1 MNTAQ
6 SNAAGDRR
14 ERRFTLKLLTQ
25 IGIIFGICWISTC
38 IERVLPFTL
47 PASIIGMLLLLA
59 LLLAR
64 VIKTEHIREKSDYL
78 LGNLP
83 FFFIPASVSIINY
96 ADVLR
101 ENLLA
106 LVVVCAVSLIATFA
120 ATVGAVRLTCRLL
133 EMSALWESP
142 FFGVTLTIL
151 AYWAGCKIQKRTGLV
166 ICNGLVL
173 AVMMIIAVLA
183 VFDIPYAAYNAG
195 GSLINLFLG
204 PATVCLAVTIYAQID
219 LLKKNLLPILAGCA
233 AGAVTSV
240 LSIWGLCRLFGL
252 DRTLTVSLLPKSVT
266 TPIATA
272 IAEGQGGIVSITVA
286 AVIFTG
292 ILGNLCAP
300 ALARLFRVKDPVA
313 AGLAIGACSHAMGT
327 ARALELGETEG
338 AMSGLAIGLCGL
350 ATTIL
355 ALFFDVLV

>member
-1 MNTAQ
+1 
-6 SNAAGDRR
+6 
-14 ERRFTLKLLTQ
+14 
-25 IGIIFGICWISTC
+25 
-38 IERVLPFTL
+38 
-47 PASIIGMLLLLA
+47 
-59 LLLAR
+59 
-64 VIKTEHIREKSDYL
+64 
-78 LGNLP
+78 
-83 FFFIPASVSIINY
+83 
-96 ADVLR
+96 
-101 ENLLA
+101 
-106 LVVVCAVSLIATFA
+106 
-120 ATVGAVRLTCRLL
+120 
-133 EMSALWESP
+133 MSALWESP

-292 ILGNLCAP
+292 ILG
-300 ALARLFRVKDPVA
+300 
-313 AGLAIGACSHAMGT
+313 IGACSHALGS

>member
-1 MNTAQ
+1 M
-6 SNAAGDRR
+6 
-14 ERRFTLKLLTQ
+14 KLLTQ

-133 EMSALWESP
+133 ERGKRRERAV
-142 FFGVTLTIL
+142 GVPLFRGD
-151 AYWAGCKIQKRTGLV
+151 ADDPGLLGRLQNPEADRA
-166 ICNGLVL
+166 CDLQRPG
-173 AVMMIIAVLA
+173 
-183 VFDIPYAAYNAG
+183 AG
-195 GSLINLFLG
+195 GDDDYRG
-204 PATVCLAVTIYAQID
+204 
-219 LLKKNLLPILAGCA
+219 AG
-233 AGAVTSV
+233 GV
-240 LSIWGLCRLFGL
+240 
-252 DRTLTVSLLPKSVT
+252 
-266 TPIATA
+266 
-272 IAEGQGGIVSITVA
+272 
-286 AVIFTG
+286 
-292 ILGNLCAP
+292 
-300 ALARLFRVKDPVA
+300 
-313 AGLAIGACSHAMGT
+313 
-327 ARALELGETEG
+327 
-338 AMSGLAIGLCGL
+338 
-350 ATTIL
+350 
-355 ALFFDVLV
+355 

>member
-1 MNTAQ
+1 M
-6 SNAAGDRR
+6 
-14 ERRFTLKLLTQ
+14 
-25 IGIIFGICWISTC
+25 
-38 IERVLPFTL
+38 P
-47 PASIIGMLLLLA
+47 PLLA
-59 LLLAR
+59 LSLAR

-120 ATVGAVRLTCRLL
+120 ATVGSGAAHLPPAGEGEA

-183 VFDIPYAAYNAG
+183 VFDIPY
-195 GSLINLFLG
+195 
-204 PATVCLAVTIYAQID
+204 
-219 LLKKNLLPILAGCA
+219 
-233 AGAVTSV
+233 
-240 LSIWGLCRLFGL
+240 R
-252 DRTLTVSLLPKSVT
+252 RT
-266 TPIATA
+266 TP
-272 IAEGQGGIVSITVA
+272 A
-286 AVIFTG
+286 AASSTSFWG
-292 ILGNLCAP
+292 RPRSAWQ
-300 ALARLFRVKDPVA
+300 
-313 AGLAIGACSHAMGT
+313 
-327 ARALELGETEG
+327 
-338 AMSGLAIGLCGL
+338 
-350 ATTIL
+350 
-355 ALFFDVLV
+355 